1 MKLLN
6 KIFVAVLALGAL
18 VSCSTDLDI
27 HKTFDESQFKTPEL
41 ISPSD
46 INITAADIAGESAI
60 EFKWSAADFGQ
71 PTKISYSI
79 SASYNGNE
87 KTLYANINETSYVA
101 KAPEL
106 SSKFMD
112 MGVVAGEPA
121 SVSFTISATIG
132 TNFKVIKS
140 AAKSLSVK
148 IEK

>member
-1 MKLLN
+1 MKFLN
-6 KIFVAVLALGAL
+6 KIFVAALSLGAL

-27 HKTFDESQFKTPEL
+27 HKTFDESKFKAPEL
-41 ISPSD
+41 VSPSAV
-46 INITAADIAGESAI
+46 NITKADIAGESAI

-79 SASYNGNE
+79 SASYNGSE
-87 KTLYANINETSYVA
+87 KTLYTNINETDYTA

-106 SSKFMD
+106 SSKLMD

-121 SVSFTISATIG
+121 SVSFSVSATIG
-132 TNFKVIKS
+132 TNFNVIKS
-140 AAKSLSVK
+140 SAKSVSVN